1 MARPSSTPALWPVAM
16 VVLPCAIAASATGL
30 LPAGHPWAPAAG
42 GAGAVL
48 TLGLLVPL
56 WRAHRAVSGELV
68 RARAEVARRKAEL
81 ARRDKQWRGY
91 TAQQSALLREEC
103 AHLLADRLPAVFA
116 GGAVPPAR
124 CPAQLPPAVV
134 RAFDRVVEDV
144 SGRLADRDT
153 AQRMAVVALAGRVQS
168 SAHRIQA
175 AVTALCERYG
185 EDPDILETAMGVD
198 HAATQQARH
207 AQSLKVLGGEWPGRA
222 GDEPLA
228 LVDVVRAASGRIV
241 AYRRVQVA
249 GEQEVGAAARITEP
263 LIHLVAELLAN
274 ATECSPPATVVPVT
288 VRTVQRGAVIEIDDG
303 GPGMDENR
311 MGRARQ
317 VVSGRRPVALADLG
331 EVPRTGFA
339 VVGRFAARYGFQV
352 DLSHSPYGGVRA
364 VVLVGRD
371 DLVAVAPLGP
381 APAPAPVARRTPA
394 PVPAPVPPPAPARR
408 ELAPPPAQDPDTPA
422 VPGPPH
428 PRAER
433 SGGPRH
439 ARATDP
445 GPGPPPL
452 RPSGLPQRASRRGET
467 PPARPRGTGEPPPAA
482 AHPQP
487 TPEEA
492 GQWMAD
498 YFAGA
503 GPDVPEPP
511 KG

>member
-1 MARPSSTPALWPVAM
+1 MARPPSTPALWPVAM
-16 VVLPCAIAASATGL
+16 VVLPCAVAATATGL
-30 LPAGHPWAPAAG
+30 LPAGHPWAPVAG

-48 TLGLLVPL
+48 ALGLLVPL
-56 WRAHRAVSGELV
+56 WRAYRATTGELV
-68 RARAEVARRKAEL
+68 RARAEVARRKSEL
-81 ARRDKQWRGY
+81 ARRDRQWRGY
-91 TAQQSALLREEC
+91 TGRQSALLREEC
-103 AHLLADRLPAVFA
+103 AHLLADRLPTVFA
-116 GGAVPPAR
+116 GGEVPPAKYR
-124 CPAQLPPAVV
+124 GQLPPAVV
-134 RAFDRVVEDV
+134 SGFDRLIEDIAE
-144 SGRLADRDT
+144 RLADRDT
-153 AQRMAVVALAGRVQS
+153 AQRMAVVALAGRVQT
-168 SAHRIQA
+168 SAHRIQS
-175 AVTALCERYG
+175 AVTALAERHG
-185 EDPDILETAMGVD
+185 HDPDVLETAMGVD

-274 ATECSPPATVVPVT
+274 ATECSPPGTVVPVT

-303 GPGMDENR
+303 GSGMDDNR

-371 DLVAVAPLGP
+371 DLVTVAPLGP
-381 APAPAPVARRTPA
+381 APAPSRS
-394 PVPAPVPPPAPARR
+394 PAPVPPPAPARR
-408 ELAPPPAQDPDTPA
+408 ELAPPPGPSA
-422 VPGPPH
+422 VPGPPR
-428 PRAER
+428 PRTER

-439 ARATDP
+439 ARAADP
-445 GPGPPPL
+445 GPGPDPAPVPPPL
-452 RPSGLPQRASRRGET
+452 RPSGLPQRASRRGE
-467 PPARPRGTGEPPPAA
+467 PPPVPPRSTGEPPPEA

-492 GQWMAD
+492 GEWMAD

-503 GPDVPEPP
+503 GPDAPEPP